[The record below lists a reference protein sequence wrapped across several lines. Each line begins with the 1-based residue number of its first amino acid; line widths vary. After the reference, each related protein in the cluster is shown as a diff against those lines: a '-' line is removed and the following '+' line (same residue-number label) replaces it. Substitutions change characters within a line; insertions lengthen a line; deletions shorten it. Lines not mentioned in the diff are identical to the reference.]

1 MVSHADKP
9 ILQFEAVAQWEKW
22 LENDPDPGGVRLR
35 LRKKSAKDPGITYAE
50 ALDVALCFG
59 WIDGQTQALDAD
71 FFLQSFTPRRRNS
84 PWSKVNREHVAR
96 LIAEGRMR
104 PAGQAE
110 IDLAKADGRWDAAYR
125 QRDAAVPPELQAALD
140 ADPDAAAAF
149 AAQSS
154 QNRFAMIFRI
164 SHLKREATREAR
176 VIEYIAMLKRGETL
190 H

>member
-1 MVSHADKP
+1 
-9 ILQFEAVAQWEKW
+9 
-22 LENDPDPGGVRLR
+22 
-35 LRKKSAKDPGITYAE
+35 
-50 ALDVALCFG
+50 
-59 WIDGQTQALDAD
+59 
-71 FFLQSFTPRRRNS
+71 
-84 PWSKVNREHVAR
+84 
-96 LIAEGRMR
+96 MR

-125 QRDAAVPPELQAALD
+125 QRDAVVPPELQVALD

-164 SHLKREATREAR
+164 SQLKREASRQAR
-176 VIEYIAMLKRGETL
+176 AIEYIAMLKRGETL